1 MTLWTLGGDGRILKF
16 RSLWRYFQMEG
27 NMRAR
32 SGPGVMIAMVS
43 GIRSLFP
50 VGNWPDPL

>member
-1 MTLWTLGGDGRILKF
+1 
-16 RSLWRYFQMEG
+16 MEG

-32 SGPGVMIAMVS
+32 SGPGVRIVMVS